1 MTVSVIV
8 RPCGFGKTIQMADTA
23 SIYAPQHPVLYVAPT
38 RRLAL
43 QFARLVAE
51 RGCRVV
57 RLFGRNEE
65 NCQNPEVFVLPLLGK
80 SQLWYCNEV
89 CGFRDSCDYMASRS
103 ALHSLRPGTVYV
115 TTYSFLLYNL
125 LPIHLT
131 GNRINAVVIY
141 DEMPT
146 VPLAM
151 SPASF
156 REARTNLVGYLS
168 LARLKKTSLY
178 REIRKDNP
186 QVAYFAIPRLYEGME
201 TYFLTATPVRKLIEI
216 MFSGA
221 ELDFDVDGYALNQ
234 RVRVFYSFLPH
245 SRFWAPEP
253 GGCGFKKNTEPGL
266 PYFRASVGLSEW
278 RGKRLRAFGSFSPP
292 PYVFLILAALTGA
305 DEVVLSDVEVI
316 FDKEFN
322 HQLKMCRSRKIES
335 AVYAFRYDSEI
346 HPIPTEMIAGDLV
359 QLLGRSGQLVDGEE
373 NVLFSDIPLTF
384 ENHHFRRRYARE
396 VVLGDAD
403 TDSLI
408 RSLAMFVAARQIR
421 DLGNYLLRFYP
432 SAFSRKSVIAR
443 LATLYQRRI
452 EIINT
457 TLAMLKSAVSL
468 IETTDFSGGSPDEA
482 LPF

>member
-8 RPCGFGKTIQMADTA
+8 RPCGFGKTSQMADIA

-43 QFARLVAE
+43 QFARLVSE

-103 ALHSLRPGTVYV
+103 ALNSLRPGTVYV

-125 LPIHLT
+125 LPVHLT
-131 GNRINAVVIY
+131 NNRINAVVIY
-141 DEMPT
+141 DEMPA
-146 VPLAM
+146 VPLAL
-151 SPASF
+151 SSASF
-156 REARTNLVGYLS
+156 REARTNLVAYLS
-168 LARLKKTSLY
+168 LARLRKTSLY

-186 QVAYFAIPRLYEGME
+186 QVAYFAIPRLYEGVE
-201 TYFLTATPVRKLIEI
+201 TYFLTATPAQKLIEI

-221 ELDFDVDGYALNQ
+221 ELDFDVQGYALNQ
-234 RVRVFYSFLPH
+234 RVRVVYSFLPH
-245 SRFWAPEP
+245 SRFWMPEP
-253 GGCGFKKNTEPGL
+253 GGCGFKRNTEPGL
-266 PYFRASVGLSEW
+266 PYFRASVGLNEW
-278 RGKRLRAFGSFSPP
+278 RGKPLRVFGSFSPP
-292 PYVFLILAALTGA
+292 PYVFLILAALTGS
-305 DEVVLSDVEVI
+305 DEVVLSDVELT
-316 FDKEFN
+316 FDEEFD
-322 HQLKMCRSRKIES
+322 HPLKMCRSRKIES
-335 AVYAFRYDSEI
+335 AVYAFRYGSEI
-346 HPIPTEMIAGDLV
+346 HPVPTELVAGDLV
-359 QLLGRSGQLVDGEE
+359 QLLGRSGQLTNGEE
-373 NVLFSDIPLTF
+373 NTLFSDIPLVF

-396 VVLGDAD
+396 VVLAGAD

-408 RSLAMFVAARQIR
+408 RALAMYVASRKSK

-432 SAFSRKSVIAR
+432 SAFARRSTIAR
-443 LATLYQRRI
+443 LVTLYNRRI
-452 EIINT
+452 ETINT
-457 TLAMLKSAVSL
+457 WLALLKGAVSF
-468 IETTDFSGGSPDEA
+468 IEPQFGDEPDE